1 SQRRRFDLVHAHDW
15 LVAYA
20 GRGIKHIFQ
29 MPLIAS
35 IHATEFGR
43 NHGLHNDEQR
53 YIGEVEWSL
62 TYEAWRVICNSRY
75 MREEIE
81 SVFNLP
87 PDKISIIP
95 NGIRPAAF
103 QVSSPDP
110 AVRQRFAASQ
120 EKILFFIGRLV
131 REKGVQVL
139 LEALPIIKERI
150 PNVRVVIAGRGPYAE
165 ELHRISLHLGLDQQ
179 VTFAGYIDEETRNQ
193 LYAHADVAVFPSLY
207 EPFGLVALEAMAT
220 GTPVVV
226 SDTGGFAETVV
237 HGVNGIRVAPG
248 NASELAGQ
256 VCTLLGDPELAR
268 RLAGRALQDVEEKF
282 SWPSIA
288 RRYEAI
294 YQQIVFSP
302 EARRWRREA
311 DRLEPSFSGRE
322 PASSTVGPPP
332 SRYT

>member
-1 SQRRRFDLVHAHDW
+1 
-15 LVAYA
+15 
-20 GRGIKHIFQ
+20 
-29 MPLIAS
+29 
-35 IHATEFGR
+35 
-43 NHGLHNDEQR
+43 
-53 YIGEVEWSL
+53 
-62 TYEAWRVICNSRY
+62 
-75 MREEIE
+75 
-81 SVFNLP
+81 
-87 PDKISIIP
+87 
-95 NGIRPAAF
+95 
-103 QVSSPDP
+103 
-110 AVRQRFAASQ
+110 
-120 EKILFFIGRLV
+120 
-131 REKGVQVL
+131 
-139 LEALPIIKERI
+139 
-150 PNVRVVIAGRGPYAE
+150 
-165 ELHRISLHLGLDQQ
+165 
-179 VTFAGYIDEETRNQ
+179 
-193 LYAHADVAVFPSLY
+193 
-207 EPFGLVALEAMAT
+207 MAT

-322 PASSTVGPPP
+322 PASSTVGLPLPLYLSWSVHYVTGWRDTKKP
-332 SRYT
+332 GSSRIDFLSFTGVKICESVIMAGARDRACAR